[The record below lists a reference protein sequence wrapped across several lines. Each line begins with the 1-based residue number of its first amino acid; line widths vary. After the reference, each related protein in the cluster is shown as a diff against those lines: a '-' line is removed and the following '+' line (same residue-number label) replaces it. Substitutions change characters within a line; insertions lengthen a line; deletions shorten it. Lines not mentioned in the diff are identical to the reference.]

1 MAAPPMI
8 PGGIRERAY
17 KAALRGGP
25 RDDRQA
31 ADAASRAYW
40 RQYRIERGL
49 PEAKRP
55 VAPKVSAP

>member
-1 MAAPPMI
+1 MI